1 VWSKF
6 APELLRKASILARS
20 LAVICVTVACLV
32 EPAIARTFA
41 AVQFP
46 SQAWCSAY
54 PSKEGV
60 AVTQAFQQLGGKSLF
75 GMPPCFPNS
84 RPSLNKA
91 PDPNDERPASW
102 LEKTISNL
110 LSERVTGLVTWIGT
124 ILTLIGLYVTYQ
136 QAKNAAKAADAARDA
151 VGKLE
156 HRVAASN
163 VAYTNGQISTI
174 GDLVANN
181 DFMTAKTAFGLTKRA
196 LRQTC
201 HLLKKLHYHDETI
214 ALIKRNLK
222 TIDVQ
227 LTRAINSNHN
237 ESILNKSI
245 EGMSETLTDIESNLT
260 FP

>member
-1 VWSKF
+1 
-6 APELLRKASILARS
+6 
-20 LAVICVTVACLV
+20 
-32 EPAIARTFA
+32 
-41 AVQFP
+41 
-46 SQAWCSAY
+46 
-54 PSKEGV
+54 
-60 AVTQAFQQLGGKSLF
+60 
-75 GMPPCFPNS
+75 
-84 RPSLNKA
+84 
-91 PDPNDERPASW
+91 
-102 LEKTISNL
+102 L

-201 HLLKKLHYHDETI
+201 HLLKSYTTMMKL
-214 ALIKRNLK
+214 
-222 TIDVQ
+222 
-227 LTRAINSNHN
+227 
-237 ESILNKSI
+237 
-245 EGMSETLTDIESNLT
+245 
-260 FP
+260 